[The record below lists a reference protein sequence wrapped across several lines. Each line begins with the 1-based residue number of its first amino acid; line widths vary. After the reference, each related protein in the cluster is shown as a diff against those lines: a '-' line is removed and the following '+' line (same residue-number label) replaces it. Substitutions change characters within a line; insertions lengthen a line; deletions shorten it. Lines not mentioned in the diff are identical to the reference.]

1 MTIFNTAQH
10 ATSVKLVLGVL
21 IATLAFGAAAKAQ
34 PVYEGKFVLPHEV
47 RWNHAVLPAGEYS
60 IQIDSTQEPV
70 VLHSASTNASYY
82 VSVPIMADTEK
93 GAARLNVTNLGNE
106 SRVRSMNVPQIGK
119 TLIFD
124 PLTATEKEMLAKAG
138 QNSTLPIITARK

>member
-1 MTIFNTAQH
+1 MKIFNTAQR
-10 ATSVKLVLGVL
+10 ASTAKFVLGVL

-60 IQIDSTQEPV
+60 IQIDSTREPV
-70 VLHSASTNASYY
+70 VLRSASTNESYY
-82 VSVPIMADTEK
+82 ASVPIMADTEK
-93 GAARLNVTNLGNE
+93 GAARLNITNLGNE

-138 QNSTLPIITARK
+138 QNSTVPIITARK

>member
-1 MTIFNTAQH
+1 MKIFNTAQH

-34 PVYEGKFVLPHEV
+34 PAFEGKFVLPHEV

-60 IQIDSTQEPV
+60 IQIDSTREPV
-70 VLHSASTNASYY
+70 VLHSASTNESYY
-82 VSVPIMADTEK
+82 ASVPMMADTEK
-93 GAARLNVTNLGNE
+93 GAARLNITNLGNE
-106 SRVRSMNVPQIGK
+106 SRVRSMNVPQIGR

-138 QNSTLPIITARK
+138 QNSTVPIITARK